1 MSTSPE
7 ASASPAPNRLA
18 TGPVF
23 SQQYASLG
31 GYTGS
36 LPGAPLSKVKG
47 AIVGPPN
54 SGKSHLIQSCP
65 NSYIL
70 NFDTASAV
78 GPATKALMWPARD
91 HLGQVLGDG
100 GVAITPVYSHFQD
113 KVNKL
118 LELAKTNQPRPAT
131 IFMDSFSSAL
141 RMIKEGLQT
150 DNKVTEWRDL
160 TKVMDGRTAWDT
172 VHERMIW
179 VGEALHRAG
188 YGFFYLMHVTNAKIQ
203 VGENRTVFM
212 PELAG
217 ITENFWSKFQYGL
230 EFVGVV
236 RSTIEDSSK
245 TVEVPVSYRDS
256 TGTMVTKTDRK
267 VVTVKERK
275 WYLSVNDPDF
285 VGITR
290 ARVKKPLPDKIYLPE
305 TDPWEYLS
313 SIYSQH
319 T

>member
-1 MSTSPE
+1 MSTPPE
-7 ASASPAPNRLA
+7 APASTPNRLA

-23 SQQYASLG
+23 SQQWASLG
-31 GYTGS
+31 GYTGT
-36 LPGAPLSKVKG
+36 LPGSPLSKVKG

-65 NSYIL
+65 SSYIL

-91 HLGQVLGDG
+91 NLGQVLGDG
-100 GVAITPVYSHFQD
+100 GQPITPSFKPFRD
-113 KVNKL
+113 KILKL

-141 RMIKEGLQT
+141 RMIKEDLQE

-179 VGEALHRAG
+179 IGEALHRAG

-236 RSTIEDSSK
+236 RSTIEDVPK
-245 TVEVPVSYRDS
+245 TIDIPVNFKDS
-256 TGTMVTKTDRK
+256 TGATITRSEKRAITS
-267 VVTVKERK
+267 KERR
-275 WYLSVNDPDF
+275 WFLSVNDPDF

-290 ARVKKPLPDKIYLPE
+290 ARVKKALPDKIYLPE
-305 TDPWEYLS
+305 TNPWEYLENT
-313 SIYSQH
+313 YSQH